1 MKRGF
6 KADSERR
13 AAAAREMMG
22 LGSNAKLCPWAYA
35 SALDILVLAAG
46 DLDLPAKH
54 LEQLLKID
62 PGSWSGMTLDED
74 DVKLIVLN
82 SSHSQAR
89 QTSTLMHEIAHIELD
104 HVPASVNV
112 SPSGLTLLSD
122 YSEEQEEEADWLGA
136 ALLLP
141 QSALLQYRG
150 QGLSMAQIASTFG
163 VSNDL
168 VAWRCRMTGVEK
180 RMAFRRRA

>member
-1 MKRGF
+1 MRRGF
-6 KADSERR
+6 KAESERR
-13 AAAAREMMG
+13 ASAARDVLG
-22 LGSNAKLCPWAYA
+22 LAATAKLCPWGYA
-35 SALDILVLAAG
+35 AHLDVMVLGA
-46 DLDLPAKH
+46 DELDLAPVHFA
-54 LEQLLKID
+54 QLLQKD

-74 DVKLIVLN
+74 GVKLIVLN
-82 SSHSQAR
+82 SAHSERR
-89 QTSTLMHEIAHIELD
+89 QTSTLAHELAHIELD

-122 YSEEQEEEADWLGA
+122 YSDDQEEEADWLGA

-141 QSALLQYRG
+141 QVALLHHRG
-150 QGLSMAQIASTFG
+150 NGLSMQRIAEAYG

-180 RMAFRRRA
+180 RMAFRART